1 MLGETYVVGYL
12 SVPEAARYLDMG
24 TTFVEGLLRDGLRSF
39 KFGRSR
45 KIRISDLERWASQQ
59 EEA

>member
-1 MLGETYVVGYL
+1 
-12 SVPEAARYLDMG
+12 MG

-45 KIRISDLERWASQQ
+45 KIRISDLERWASNQ
-59 EEA
+59 EER